1 MKHTVKYRVL
11 SISNKLSME
20 ARIIVDDT
28 KSVYSGTYEGSK
40 FTNLNINPIIGMS
53 IFRPIESDE
62 NGMRVKAPW
71 NPNDHLILT
80 KYTFPILFEE
90 LNGIQQDMKKPELY
104 TYHGKRLELN
114 ETLAESIRRVFMIG
128 DTTVELSAVVI
139 VQSDESRVEGIKMKF
154 NNEQSSVLLT
164 LNELTSLVFNMDHLD
179 IDSLTLSMYSTFIN
193 TSNKN
198 TSSSTINMDFPMP
211 TTNVDIVPKSSL

>member
-11 SISNKLSME
+11 SITNKLIME
-20 ARIIVDDT
+20 ARIIVDDS

-40 FTNLNINPIIGMS
+40 FTSLNINPIIGMS

-62 NGMRVKAPW
+62 NGQRVKAPW

-90 LNGIQQDMKKPELY
+90 LHGIQQDMKKPELY

-114 ETLAESIRRVFMIG
+114 ETLAETIRRVFMIG

-139 VQSDESRVEGIKMKF
+139 VQNDDTRVEGIKMKF

-164 LNELTSLVFNMDHLD
+164 VNELTSLIFNMNHLD
-179 IDSLTLSMYSTFIN
+179 IDSLTLAMYNNFVNNPT
-193 TSNKN
+193 KN
-198 TSSSTINMDFPMP
+198 NSSSTVNLDFPLP
-211 TTNVDIVPKSSL
+211 SNNVDIIPKG